1 MRWNPPSGWFVNVSS
16 GRVPGSRRCGWGS
29 CPVLSLSAF
38 ARGAAPISP
47 RALRSRRFSL
57 QVTDPEDP
65 LSMCMT
71 RRRLSL
77 SWAASPGLCPRG
89 AEPARSSWRPRR
101 LLLRGHGVT
110 SVLAAFTAA
119 RGLLVPSREAATF
132 ALLEHLGWVALLPTG
147 CDWLSSHGPT
157 DRLFFSV
164 AEFLTWVCG
173 SF

>member
-16 GRVPGSRRCGWGS
+16 SRVPGSRRCGWGS

-77 SWAASPGLCPRG
+77 SWGSFSRLVSPRRRARSLLLAAAAPSAPWTRRDFGPRG
-89 AEPARSSWRPRR
+89 LHGGAGASRPLTRGRDLRPSGASWLGGP
-101 LLLRGHGVT
+101 
-110 SVLAAFTAA
+110 LAY
-119 RGLLVPSREAATF
+119 GM
-132 ALLEHLGWVALLPTG
+132 
-147 CDWLSSHGPT
+147 
-157 DRLFFSV
+157 
-164 AEFLTWVCG
+164 
-173 SF
+173 